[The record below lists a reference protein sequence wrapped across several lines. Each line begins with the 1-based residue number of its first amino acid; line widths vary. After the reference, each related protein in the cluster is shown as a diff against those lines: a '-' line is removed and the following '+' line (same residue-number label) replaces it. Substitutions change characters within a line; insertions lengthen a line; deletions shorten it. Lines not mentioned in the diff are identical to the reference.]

1 MLSFKW
7 KWKFYFS
14 LEVYS
19 QILSDIG
26 EVLPLNEDGFY
37 TCDLC
42 CMKIQVGCGGSKN
55 FLQHQSSPACLRV
68 AKKREKPKM
77 SQMNVIQSYF
87 TKAMYSRTSNQN
99 NSQTKAQTKNAQGQA
114 QGTSKGARQGIV
126 PKATPP
132 HLPTPGPLHQA
143 SPSVS
148 AHPGPGPDAH
158 ALALL
163 ANITCAAQELP
174 SLVPEADEDNDIA
187 CVILAEGPEDPSETW
202 EHLDHGL
209 N

>member
-26 EVLPLNEDGFY
+26 KVLPLSGLWRFQKFPATSKFTGMLEGGKEKGEAQDEPNE
-37 TCDLC
+37 
-42 CMKIQVGCGGSKN
+42 S
-55 FLQHQSSPACLRV
+55 
-68 AKKREKPKM
+68 
-77 SQMNVIQSYF
+77 
-87 TKAMYSRTSNQN
+87 MYSRTSNQN